1 MCFMKQGIKFTEVW
15 HIMWFFAGTLIWYHI
30 HKHTVHSEGSRLTH
44 PYKYILTPP
53 VVCSQQLSVL
63 HWLNNSLISK
73 IYLLIRC
80 KKTKFFQTLKK
91 DNTGNSSCKNKWY
104 PLFLKHPPILPTP
117 PFLWEKYESHLFA
130 KISQTHPTRFIK
142 GSFKYVYV

>member
-1 MCFMKQGIKFTEVW
+1 MCFMKQGIRFTEVW

-44 PYKYILTPP
+44 SQIYINTTCYLYYIGWIIHWYQKFI
-53 VVCSQQLSVL
+53 CWLDARRLS
-63 HWLNNSLISK
+63 SSK
-73 IYLLIRC
+73 HS
-80 KKTKFFQTLKK
+80 KK

-104 PLFLKHPPILPTP
+104 PLFLEYPILPTP
-117 PFLWEKYESHLFA
+117 PFLWEKYESPLFA